1 VISDGRNANL
11 LFHQPGGK
19 FMNRYKLAAWLTIIV
34 ALATA
39 GFVRA
44 QAQLGPKDSA
54 KLPAADLTRLKVGD
68 EAPDFTLE
76 DQDAKPVTLSS
87 YRGKKSVVL
96 VFYRGYW

>member
-1 VISDGRNANL
+1 
-11 LFHQPGGK
+11 
-19 FMNRYKLAAWLTIIV
+19 MNRHKFVTWLTVIV
-34 ALATA
+34 ILVTA
-39 GFVRA
+39 CFVQA
-44 QAQLGPKDSA
+44 QTQLGPKDSSR
-54 KLPAADLTRLKVGD
+54 LPAADLTRVKVGD

>member
-1 VISDGRNANL
+1 
-11 LFHQPGGK
+11 
-19 FMNRYKLAAWLTIIV
+19 MNRYKLAAWLTIVVIM
-34 ALATA
+34 ATA
-39 GFVRA
+39 CFV
-44 QAQLGPKDSA
+44 QAQTRLGPKDSA
-54 KLPAADLTRLKVGD
+54 RLPAADLTRVKVGD